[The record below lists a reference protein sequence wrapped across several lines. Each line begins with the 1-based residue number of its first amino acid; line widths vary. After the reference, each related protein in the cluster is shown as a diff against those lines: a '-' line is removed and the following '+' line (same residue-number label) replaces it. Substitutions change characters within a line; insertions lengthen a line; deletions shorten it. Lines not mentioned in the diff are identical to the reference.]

1 MKKIN
6 DKCIISFCIPCYKY
20 DTDKLIRCLDSILN
34 CGMSTTNYEV
44 IVVDDGDTEEIKKSL
59 INTLTKYKY
68 KTWLESKHNKM
79 DRRFCNE
86 LFNDVYHQFQSQSP
100 VIIIDQITNFFQ
112 IDYTLFY
119 QNLDVSTKNLLYRNL
134 KQRINCDTFIR
145 IKQREMKQQTGGCI
159 QPSFKK

>member
-1 MKKIN
+1 MAH
-6 DKCIISFCIPCYKY
+6 SERSKY
-20 DTDKLIRCLDSILN
+20 YETERPNIQLSHSDFMVQPDVNLYGDDLSGVLEYLLSIEN
-34 CGMSTTNYEV
+34 
-44 IVVDDGDTEEIKKSL
+44 
-59 INTLTKYKY
+59 KY

-112 IDYTLFY
+112 IDYKLFY